1 MAVCKACGTENRNK
15 AKFCR
20 GCAAPL
26 PPEPASARGGVLP
39 EHICPTCKV
48 RNSAKA
54 LFCQACG
61 VPLVP
66 PSVAFH
72 PMPELPGGGS
82 RQRVGVLLAGLVL
95 VLAGLGTWWKLSH
108 SNGSPSL
115 AATAEATAPVPASTS
130 PNGPATPAPAQATPA
145 SAVAPDAAATSP
157 APGDATHLSEA
168 ERLRLSLERLEREDK
183 ERTAALEQRRVA
195 MAAEQQRRAEL
206 ARRRAEAAA
215 AAAAAA
221 ASHSAS
227 ASSSSQPST
236 AATPAEA
243 KTETAPPLA
252 ASAATVEA
260 ACAGSTNFFAR
271 DLCRIREC
279 RKPSFASDPI
289 CVRFR
294 EMEEATRRKLA
305 N

>member
-39 EHICPTCKV
+39 EHVCPTCKA

-72 PMPELPGGGS
+72 PMPELPGSGP
-82 RQRVGVLLAGLVL
+82 RQRAGLLLVGVAL

-108 SNGSPSL
+108 TSDPASL
-115 AATAEATAPVPASTS
+115 AATPEATVPAA
-130 PNGPATPAPAQATPA
+130 PANGPAPPAPAPTPEPAVPDLATA
-145 SAVAPDAAATSP
+145 ST
-157 APGDATHLSEA
+157 APGSETHLSEA
-168 ERLRLSLERLEREDK
+168 ERLRLSLERLEREDQA
-183 ERTAALEQRRVA
+183 RTAALAQQRAA
-195 MAAEQQRRAEL
+195 MAAERQRRAG
-206 ARRRAEAAA
+206 RPGRRAEAPAA
-215 AAAAAA
+215 AAATAPPTPAP
-221 ASHSAS
+221 
-227 ASSSSQPST
+227 ASSSPPA

-243 KTETAPPLA
+243 KTETTPPPA
-252 ASAATVEA
+252 ASAATVEL
-260 ACAGSTNFFAR
+260 ACAGSSNFFTR

-279 RKPSFASDPI
+279 RKPSFARDPI
-289 CVRFR
+289 CVGFR
-294 EMEEATRRKLA
+294 EMEEAPRRKLA

>member
-1 MAVCKACGTENRNK
+1 MVVCKACGTENRNK

-26 PPEPASARGGVLP
+26 PPDAASARGGVLP

-66 PSVAFH
+66 PSMAFH
-72 PMPELPGGGS
+72 PMPELAGGGT
-82 RQRVGVLLAGLVL
+82 RPRAGVLLVGLAL

-108 SNGSPSL
+108 SDGSASL
-115 AATAEATAPVPASTS
+115 AATTETTAPAPTSTS
-130 PNGPATPAPAQATPA
+130 ANGPATPAPAQATPT
-145 SAVAPDAAATSP
+145 SAVVADPAATSP

-168 ERLRLSLERLEREDK
+168 ERLRLSLERLEREDR
-183 ERTAALEQRRVA
+183 ERTAALEQRRAA

-221 ASHSAS
+221 
-227 ASSSSQPST
+227 SSQAP
-236 AATPAEA
+236 TPAASPQPSMATAQAGA
-243 KTETAPPLA
+243 KTEAAAPPA
-252 ASAATVEA
+252 ASAATVEL
-260 ACAGSTNFFAR
+260 ACAGSTNFFTR

-294 EMEEATRRKLA
+294 EMEEASRRKLA

>member
-1 MAVCKACGTENRNK
+1 MVVCKACGTENRNK

-26 PPEPASARGGVLP
+26 PPDAASARGGVLP

-66 PSVAFH
+66 PSMAFH
-72 PMPELPGGGS
+72 PMPELAGGGT
-82 RQRVGVLLAGLVL
+82 RPRAGVLLVGLAL
-95 VLAGLGTWWKLSH
+95 VLAGLGTWWKLSQ
-108 SNGSPSL
+108 SDGSASL
-115 AATAEATAPVPASTS
+115 AATTETTAPAPTSASA
-130 PNGPATPAPAQATPA
+130 NGPATPAPAQATPT
-145 SAVAPDAAATSP
+145 SAVVADPAATSP

-168 ERLRLSLERLEREDK
+168 ERLRLSLERLEREDR

-206 ARRRAEAAA
+206 AARRRAEAAA

-221 ASHSAS
+221 ASSAPTP
-227 ASSSSQPST
+227 ASSPQTST
-236 AATPAEA
+236 TTQAAA
-243 KTETAPPLA
+243 KTEAAPPA
-252 ASAATVEA
+252 ASAATVEL

-279 RKPSFASDPI
+279 RKPSFARDPI

-294 EMEEATRRKLA
+294 EMEEASRRKLD